1 MASFF
6 ITTALLE
13 KVKGSIDI
21 SVDLKLSKTTE
32 INITIHTSVETP
44 TNFKTE
50 KPLLY
55 EDHIE
60 NVIAKTVATRIF
72 FISDIFEW
80 KRENKLKQKV

>member
-13 KVKGSIDI
+13 KAKGSIDI

-44 TNFKTE
+44 KNFETE

-60 NVIAKTVATRIF
+60 NVI
-72 FISDIFEW
+72 E
-80 KRENKLKQKV
+80 KLLQQGSFLSLTFSNGKERTS